1 MLLGPD
7 PPANQVVPHSV
18 GKRKVVIPS
27 GGHVPVLDQRE
38 VQMPVEILLQLR
50 DVLDACEAS
59 HRNLLPPVMVGQR
72 LRHGGSS
79 G

>member
-1 MLLGPD
+1 MLLSPD
-7 PPANQVVPHSV
+7 PPANQVVPHGV
-18 GKRKVVIPS
+18 GKREVVIPP
-27 GGHVPVLDQRE
+27 GGHIPVLDQRK
-38 VQMPVEILLQLR
+38 VQMPVEILLHLR

-59 HRNLLPPVMVGQR
+59 HRNLFPPVVVGQR